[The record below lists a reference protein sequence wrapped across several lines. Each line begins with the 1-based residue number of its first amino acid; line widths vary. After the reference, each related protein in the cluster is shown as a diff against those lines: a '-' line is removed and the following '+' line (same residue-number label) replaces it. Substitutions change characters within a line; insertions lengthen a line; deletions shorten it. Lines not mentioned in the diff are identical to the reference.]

1 MLTLILGTMRSGKS
15 TELIRR
21 MVQLHQNNSNYIFIR
36 NSIDNRNFIA
46 RDITLADGYKIVD
59 ETKLFNNYKGYIL
72 LIDEVQFLDESL
84 VQRVIELS
92 LDNDVICAGLSSM
105 AGSNKLWDSV
115 ATLIPFAD
123 SITKL
128 NAMCECC
135 GKIAI
140 IHKHLGGAMVGDNY
154 KVLCLKCFSVE
165 NKGVINEFRKNAKD

>member
-1 MLTLILGTMRSGKS
+1 MLSLVLGTMRSGKS
-15 TELIRR
+15 TELVRR
-21 MVQLHQNNSNYIFIR
+21 MVQLHQNKSNYLFVR
-36 NSIDNRNFIA
+36 NSIDDRKFIA
-46 RDITLADGYKIVD
+46 RGISLADGYKIVGEAELLKD
-59 ETKLFNNYKGYIL
+59 YKGYTL
-72 LIDEVQFLDESL
+72 LIDEVQFLDENL

-128 NAMCECC
+128 NAMCETC
-135 GKIAI
+135 GKTAI

-154 KVLCLKCFSVE
+154 KVLCLKCYLGAE
-165 NKGVINEFRKNAKD
+165 KL